1 MSSESNSGDEAASP
15 QPSSQRGFAAFRYAD
30 FRKFE
35 LARVLFVM
43 SWQMQGTAVAW
54 QVFSLTGSAL
64 ALGMIG
70 LVQFI
75 PAVLFIL
82 ITGHVADRYDRRLV
96 VATCMAALSALAA
109 GMALL
114 TFSGHMT
121 PGWIF
126 TLIFLIG
133 VAHAFAGPASQ
144 ALLPHLVPKEVFSNA
159 VAWNSSLWQFAS
171 IAGPALGGLL
181 IGLFDNPGVVYAIDA
196 AFSFTAAL
204 VMVSL
209 RTRLGRLDHAPVSLE
224 TLLAGFRYVWQQK
237 IVLGAI
243 TLDLFAVLL
252 GGAVALLPI
261 YAKEILHVGAFGFGL
276 LRAAPSIGAGLMAVL
291 VAHLPPLKNAGRAL
305 FVAVATFGI
314 LTIIFGISQNFY
326 LSLAAL
332 MGLGAADMISV
343 VIRHTTVQL
352 VTPPEMR
359 GRVSA
364 VNLIFIGASNQ
375 LGEFESG
382 LTAHWF
388 GTVPAVVLGGVG
400 TLVVVVVCALLFPE
414 LRQLRRLD
422 QIAPDKMSSSGPLPA
437 APKAAA
443 LSPDA
448 EK

>member
-1 MSSESNSGDEAASP
+1 MSN
-15 QPSSQRGFAAFRYAD
+15 PSSVSSTDGMKRHRGFAAFRYSD

-64 ALGMIG
+64 ALGFIG

-82 ITGHVADRYDRRLV
+82 VTGHVADRHDRRLV
-96 VATCMAALSALAA
+96 VATCMAVLSLIAGTMAWLTYSGQMTVHAL
-109 GMALL
+109 
-114 TFSGHMT
+114 FV
-121 PGWIF
+121 
-126 TLIFLIG
+126 LIFLIG

-181 IGLFDNPGVVYAIDA
+181 IGIFGGPAAVYLVDCIFSLVA
-196 AFSFTAAL
+196 ATT
-204 VMVSL
+204 MVSV
-209 RTRLGRLDHAPVSLE
+209 RTRLGRMDQSPVSLE

-237 IVLGAI
+237 VVLGAI
-243 TLDLFAVLL
+243 TLDLFAVLF

-276 LRAAPSIGAGLMAVL
+276 LRAAPSVGAGLMAV
-291 VAHLPPLKNAGRAL
+291 VFAHLPPMRHAGRSL
-305 FVAVATFGI
+305 FLAVTAFGVF
-314 LTIIFGISQNFY
+314 TIIFGISHNFY

-332 MGLGAADMISV
+332 MALGAADMVSV
-343 VIRHTTVQL
+343 VIRHTAVQL

-388 GTVPAVVLGGVG
+388 GTVPAVVLGGLG
-400 TLVVVVVCALLFPE
+400 TLLVVATCAAIFPE
-414 LRQLRRLD
+414 LRQLGRLD
-422 QIAPDKMSSSGPLPA
+422 QIPEPSVAHGSGSLKPVGTPET
-437 APKAAA
+437 K
-443 LSPDA
+443 
-448 EK
+448 